1 MTGKNNEA
9 IPIGEGQRLP
19 PSLKQPPSPNKGGQG
34 GTEEKGLPLPK
45 GPIQPPKPKP
55 K

>member
-1 MTGKNNEA
+1 MFGGEDNTV
-9 IPIGEGQRLP
+9 PIEEGQKLP
-19 PSLKQPPSPNKGGQG
+19 PSLKKPPTPNKGGRG
-34 GTEEKGLPLPK
+34 GTEERGLPLPK